1 MGKILRRGAIA
12 LAASLVLLSG
22 AALAEVWSVT
32 QFWDNVGTNTS
43 TWIPTAHGNE
53 LQVTID
59 PNGVQDGTVTVYTC
73 AKQDSNT
80 CVSVGTVAGLS
91 STTVTFVGTSTPF
104 LYVTLTGNTP
114 ATGSIDAILVVKK

>member
-1 MGKILRRGAIA
+1 MRRPDKIGIAALAIA
-12 LAASLVLLSG
+12 LVI
-22 AALAEVWSVT
+22 LAGTAFGEVWSVT

-59 PNGVQDGTVTVYTC
+59 PNGAQDGTVTVYAC
-73 AKQDSNT
+73 AKQDANT
-80 CVSVGTVAGLS
+80 CVAVGTVAGLS
-91 STTVTFVGTSTPF
+91 SATVTFVGTATPF

-114 ATGSIDAILVVKK
+114 ATGSIDAVLVVKR